1 MQFRLAKSFSRAK
14 NDSFFR
20 TEFPAAKAFL
30 VHTGTRR
37 WRESGIDIVPA
48 ATILADL
55 DAIL

>member
-1 MQFRLAKSFSRAK
+1 LYAE

-30 VHTGTRR
+30 VHTGIRR
-37 WRESGIDIVPA
+37 WHESGIEIVPV
-48 ATILADL
+48 ATILAEL